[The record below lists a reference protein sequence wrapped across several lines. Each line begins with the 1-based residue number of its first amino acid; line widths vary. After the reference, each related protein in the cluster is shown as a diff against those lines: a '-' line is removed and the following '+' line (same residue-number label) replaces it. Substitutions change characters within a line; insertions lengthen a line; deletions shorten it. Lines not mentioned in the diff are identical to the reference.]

1 MGKTGGY
8 KNIYRDLLKELQSVD
23 LAQAARILNLVYNP
37 PGQVEVVCMGKTYLI
52 SNSGIHNRDGKAAP
66 TVLGS
71 VLAGYIIQ
79 QGKGEPVGKFVPF
92 DGITGLVP
100 ARSSY
105 SSTSLEARLAKY
117 ADQDPA
123 GFHEAILKSGGQPGG
138 EVGLGGRSW
147 IIQLLPQIAV
157 QLVFYKG
164 DDEFPAAARLLIDQ
178 AAVNFLEFEFL
189 AVLATIFVEQLI
201 EEMSTR
207 SQR

>member
-8 KNIYRDLLKELQSVD
+8 KNIYRDLLKELESVD

-37 PGQVEVVCMGKTYLI
+37 AGQVDVVCMGKTYLI
-52 SNSGIHNRDGKAAP
+52 NNSGIYTRDGKAAP

-79 QGKGEPVGKFVPF
+79 KGKGEPAGKFVSF

-105 SSTSLEARLAKY
+105 SSSSLEARLAKHS
-117 ADQDPA
+117 DQDPG
-123 GFHEAILKSGGQPGG
+123 GFHEAILKSGGRSGG

-157 QLVFYKG
+157 QLVIYRG
-164 DDEFPAAARLLIDQ
+164 DEEFPAAARLLIDQ
-178 AAVNFLEFEFL
+178 GAVNFLEFEFL
-189 AVLATIFVEQLI
+189 AVLATILVDQLI
-201 EEMSTR
+201 KEMSTR
-207 SQR
+207 S